1 MNNVYKHSG
10 RFTLIGIIASVIAGL
25 AAAVPLAFVY
35 AWGIIQ
41 IPEVKLACIAT
52 IFYGGLLGAA
62 TGFGA
67 KLGKVRNVKIAAL
80 EAICTAAVSLYCS
93 WAFWVRNIFHT
104 LAHTEFSAVAI
115 MQSPHKLWD
124 LMKLIN
130 DVGTWGMSAGSP
142 TKGTELWVIWGLE
155 GATVLISA
163 ALAAVAVINM
173 QPFCEACQ
181 LWCSATEKLCLLPI
195 SDIGQ
200 IKLLLEQ
207 YDLSFLQKLGPGNA
221 KTNHLIAELH
231 SCPNCGELSTL
242 TLRQTFMQPRKFGAP
257 SVKVVNLASK
267 LVISRQEADAF
278 RHTAENI
285 KQLSKAAHA

>member
-10 RFTLIGIIASVIAGL
+10 RFTLIGIIASVIAGM
-25 AAAVPLAFVY
+25 AAAFLLAFIY
-35 AWGIIQ
+35 AWGIIR

-62 TGFGA
+62 TGLAA
-67 KLGKVRNVKIAAL
+67 KWGKVRNVKVAAL
-80 EAICTAAVSLYCS
+80 AATCTAVVSLYCS
-93 WAFWVRNIFHT
+93 WAFWVQNIFHT
-104 LAHTEFSAVAI
+104 LAHEELSTAALI
-115 MQSPHKLWD
+115 QNPYRLWD
-124 LMKLIN
+124 LMKVIN
-130 DVGTWGMSAGSP
+130 DVGTWGMSSGSS

-155 GATVLISA
+155 GATVLTAA
-163 ALAAVAVINM
+163 ALAAVAVINI
-173 QPFCEACQ
+173 QPFCESCQ

-200 IKLLLEQ
+200 IKSLLEQ
-207 YDLSFLQKLGPGNA
+207 HDLSFLQKLGPGNA
-221 KTNHLIAELH
+221 KTTHLIAELH
-231 SCPNCGELSTL
+231 SCPNCGELNTP
-242 TLRQTFMQPRKFGAP
+242 TLRQTFMQPRKFGAR

-267 LVISRQEADAF
+267 IVISRQEADAF